1 MFCNKVKQKKI
12 TLYDFLSRD
21 EVLSVEAVETD
32 ADVSRSDS
40 LLKEE
45 EVIGIV
51 PELYSNIM
59 SHFKMN

>member
-1 MFCNKVKQKKI
+1 MQQGKTKKI

>member
-1 MFCNKVKQKKI
+1 M
-12 TLYDFLSRD
+12 
-21 EVLSVEAVETD
+21 ETD